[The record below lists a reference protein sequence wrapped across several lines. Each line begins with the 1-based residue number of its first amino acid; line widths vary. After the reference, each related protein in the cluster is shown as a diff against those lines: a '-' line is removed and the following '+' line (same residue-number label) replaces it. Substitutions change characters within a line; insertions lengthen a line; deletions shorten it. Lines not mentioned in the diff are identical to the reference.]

1 MSVQASPQK
10 PASFLMSVKW
20 VPTFETKH
28 MNWGDSPTFRPGTR
42 ASGASTSSSGN
53 WSNLLPSE
61 GVVGRNSGAGVTCQA
76 PEW

>member
-1 MSVQASPQK
+1 MSAQASPQK

-53 WSNLLPSE
+53 WSNDCCPAKGLWGE
-61 GVVGRNSGAGVTCQA
+61 TAEQV
-76 PEW
+76 